1 MAIQMKIV
9 TNINDLTN
17 RIALITGACSS
28 LGTAMA
34 QAFVAAGAYIVNA
47 NITPDPPAAYSAG
60 ESTVESINTEY
71 PASSGSP
78 RAAFIKINVAEPI
91 SGKTAVESTL
101 GKYGRLN
108 VMVNN
113 AGVGAASAHG
123 LIPRMNQSLT
133 RALPS
138 VSRVYGSAPNT
149 PLNNSLIKNLTS
161 VVIEAGPSIAA
172 VSPPWSLYSG
182 LRHTA

>member
-17 RIALITGACSS
+17 RIALITGASSS
-28 LGTAMA
+28 LGAAMA

-47 NITPDPPAAYSAG
+47 DITPDPPAAYSAG

-78 RAAFIKINVAEPI
+78 RAAFIKTNVAEST
-91 SGKTAVESTL
+91 SGKTAVESTV

-113 AGVGAASAHG
+113 AGVGAAS
-123 LIPRMNQSLT
+123 ST
-133 RALPS
+133 RVDSQDESIFDKGVAVNIKGVWLGTKYADEQFLKEEPHIS
-138 VSRVYGSAPNT
+138 GDRGWII
-149 PLNNSLIKNLTS
+149 NSC
-161 VVIEAGPSIAA
+161 SIAA
-172 VSPPWSLYSG
+172 LVS
-182 LRHTA
+182 